1 MGKENEE
8 DVSKIQTFVTDLK
21 TFGDAIS
28 SIDGNITT
36 FSDSIGKMAGA
47 IVPSLE
53 KIASSMQTGDFG
65 GAFRELAGGLLSL
78 ENISGCLLYTS
89 PSPRD

>member
-36 FSDSIGKMAGA
+36 FSDSIRKMQ
-47 IVPSLE
+47 V
-53 KIASSMQTGDFG
+53 
-65 GAFRELAGGLLSL
+65 LLS
-78 ENISGCLLYTS
+78 
-89 PSPRD
+89 PVWK